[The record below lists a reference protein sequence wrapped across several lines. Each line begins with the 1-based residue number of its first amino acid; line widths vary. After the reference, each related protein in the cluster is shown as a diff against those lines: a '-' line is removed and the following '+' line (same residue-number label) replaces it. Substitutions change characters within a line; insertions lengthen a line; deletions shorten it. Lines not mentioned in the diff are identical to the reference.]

1 MAMGKNAITGIG
13 ALVAVGLLAG
23 AYFGV
28 AAPLIAINSTT
39 ETELAAAEQ
48 IGDALTNKLARFAG
62 GENDETRKATQTMD
76 EFNGYVSET
85 LDIESASRAIAASL
99 PAGVK
104 LDSFNFGAAQPV
116 STLGDAPVSIGTFT
130 PPSDFGGGA
139 SAGGGAQDTGTEAV
153 DPTAPLSGFNRVPYT
168 IKVSANSYGELAD
181 YLNSLSQQPRLMSV
195 VSVDSS
201 RAEGVAATI
210 YAYAF
215 AGR

>member
-13 ALVAVGLLAG
+13 AVVAIGLLAG

-39 ETELAAAEQ
+39 ETELASAEQ
-48 IGDALTNKLARFAG
+48 IGDSLTAKLARFAG

-76 EFNGYVSET
+76 EFNSYVSET

-104 LDSFNFGAAQPV
+104 LESFSFGDAQAV
-116 STLGDAPVSIGTFT
+116 STLSDAPVSIGSFT
-130 PPSDFGGGA
+130 PPTDFEAASEGA
-139 SAGGGAQDTGTEAV
+139 TAETTAV
-153 DPTAPLSGFNRVPYT
+153 DPSAPLSGFNRVPYT
-168 IKVSANSYGELAD
+168 IKVSAGSYGELAD

-195 VSVDSS
+195 VSVDSA
-201 RAEGVAATI
+201 RAETVTATI